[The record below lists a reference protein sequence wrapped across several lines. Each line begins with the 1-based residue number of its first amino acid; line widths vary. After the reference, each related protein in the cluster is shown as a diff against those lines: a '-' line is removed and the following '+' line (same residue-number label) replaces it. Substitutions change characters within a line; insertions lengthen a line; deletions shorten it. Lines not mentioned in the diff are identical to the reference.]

1 MGGALKKR
9 RGRLDEGRSWP
20 ANATQNVKRHDV
32 KQHATQTHAR
42 TPIHHHP
49 THQTPYQIRHLPPPP
64 QVGPCVGIDAGDQ
77 LWMSRYIMY
86 RVAEIFNVDVSF
98 DPKPIPGDWNG
109 AGGELLNMMRIV
121 IVCVCV

>member
-1 MGGALKKR
+1 
-9 RGRLDEGRSWP
+9 
-20 ANATQNVKRHDV
+20 
-32 KQHATQTHAR
+32 
-42 TPIHHHP
+42 
-49 THQTPYQIRHLPPPP
+49 
-64 QVGPCVGIDAGDQ
+64 
-77 LWMSRYIMY
+77 MSRYIMY